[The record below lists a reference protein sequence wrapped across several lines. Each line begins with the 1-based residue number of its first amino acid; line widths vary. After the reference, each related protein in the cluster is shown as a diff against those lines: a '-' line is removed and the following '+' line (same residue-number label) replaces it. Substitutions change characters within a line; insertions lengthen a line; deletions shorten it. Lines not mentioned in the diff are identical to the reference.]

1 MKQWPAYLAKSY
13 QEKYAN
19 HCGEVQVCCMNSF
32 TAEANCWHGKT
43 KCVSG

>member
-1 MKQWPAYLAKSY
+1 MKQWLAYWQNLN